1 MSQSYA
7 QLQDL
12 PDELLIFIFKQMHN
26 VEVLYSLFGV
36 NERSSKKFLNV
47 YSLDII
53 FDRFCLQILPA
64 VHEKIQWL
72 DVESSSMKRILCAA
86 DYPNLHG
93 LGLFNTEEETIKS
106 LFTGEKIS
114 KFNNIN
120 LSSGLFQNQITKLLI
135 TIDTD
140 RNQKHHSTMEYICN
154 HIFSVFKKLTHLIF
168 SESSYRNI
176 VTLPFY
182 PPINFC
188 SPSLLLLNIKIDF
201 FVTCLCLLDGR
212 FSQLHTLIVESANIT
227 ASEKIEN
234 QCEIPSLK
242 YFSLSCYRA
251 TSYYD
256 ELILPSLYRMSNL
269 ETLNLSLS
277 ISVEETF
284 IDGHNLKN
292 KIINHM
298 SQLNKF
304 TFYIRSIMRIKNE
317 MILPSKEY
325 IQKTFKNFPHAQMIC
340 YMDRFL
346 GRRECQYH
354 IFTYPSQMS
363 YYQYLS
369 NQFPGGYYPYVRMVS
384 LYDEYPFEHEF
395 FLQITQSFPFIEKLV
410 LINWKPQQ
418 HKQSSKSENDNCHS
432 SVVKYSHLIELD
444 IERVYDDYVE
454 EFLSDTR
461 TFFQKNIRLNIA
473 SNALLRVT
481 ENFTRKDTRMNC
493 IKVEDLLPWSEFRS
507 SKSFQEYFPS
517 IKESDYITS
526 LFM

>member
-1 MSQSYA
+1 MNQSYA

-36 NERSSKKFLNV
+36 NERLNSILLDPIFTNCLNFLKWSSKNFLNI

-93 LGLFNTEEETIKS
+93 LGLFNIEEETIKS
-106 LFTGEKIS
+106 LFID
-114 KFNNIN
+114 IN

-135 TIDTD
+135 TIDSD
-140 RNQKHHSTMEYICN
+140 QYQKHDSTMEYICN

-168 SESSYRNI
+168 SESSYQNI

-188 SPSLLLLNIKIDF
+188 SPSLVLLNIKIDL

-212 FSQLHTLIVESANIT
+212 FSQLHTLIVESANIS
-227 ASEKIEN
+227 ASGKIEN
-234 QCEIPSLK
+234 QL
-242 YFSLSCYRA
+242 
-251 TSYYD
+251 
-256 ELILPSLYRMSNL
+256 
-269 ETLNLSLS
+269 
-277 ISVEETF
+277 
-284 IDGHNLKN
+284 
-292 KIINHM
+292 
-298 SQLNKF
+298 
-304 TFYIRSIMRIKNE
+304 MRIKNE
-317 MILPSKEY
+317 IILPSKEY
-325 IQKTFKNFPHAQMIC
+325 IQKPFKNFPHAQIIC

-346 GRRECQYH
+346 DRGECQYH
-354 IFTYPSQMS
+354 IFTYPSQIS

-384 LYDEYPFEHEF
+384 LFDEYPFEHEF

-410 LINWKPQQ
+410 LINREPQK
-418 HKQSSKSENDNCHS
+418 HKQSSKSENDNCHLS
-432 SVVKYSHLIELD
+432 IVKYSHLIELN

-454 EFLSDTR
+454 EFLSETK
-461 TFFQKNIRLNIA
+461 TFFQNNIRLRIA

-481 ENFTRKDTRMNC
+481 KNFTRKDTRMNC
-493 IKVEDLLPWSEFRS
+493 IKVEDLLPWGEFRS
-507 SKSFQEYFPS
+507 SKSFQEYFLS
-517 IKESDYITS
+517 IKESGYITS
-526 LFM
+526 FFI